1 MVDHLTVFL
10 KWTRYKGK
18 EFMVTKET
26 SPRSKSH
33 VIECEI
39 KQFWGIEQISKPFF
53 IYIKYDDIHII
64 REILSLKMTYKVF
77 QSCYTVF

>member
-39 KQFWGIEQISKPFF
+39 IQFWGIEQISKPFF
-53 IYIKYDDIHII
+53 YIY
-64 REILSLKMTYKVF
+64 
-77 QSCYTVF
+77 